1 MTSNVGIFG
10 VSKCCG
16 HSWIHLATIGCDCK
30 KSVVGI
36 YIHLPR
42 IYLHFLP
49 HGAQC
54 VPRTLIESTLRDV
67 SALGDQPRTLWQCYS
82 SAVLQTYVE
91 GAWGQAG
98 RRTLARQVW

>member
-1 MTSNVGIFG
+1 MRLEKIRG
-10 VSKCCG
+10 
-16 HSWIHLATIGCDCK
+16 
-30 KSVVGI
+30 
-36 YIHLPR
+36 R
-42 IYLHFLP
+42 YLHFLP